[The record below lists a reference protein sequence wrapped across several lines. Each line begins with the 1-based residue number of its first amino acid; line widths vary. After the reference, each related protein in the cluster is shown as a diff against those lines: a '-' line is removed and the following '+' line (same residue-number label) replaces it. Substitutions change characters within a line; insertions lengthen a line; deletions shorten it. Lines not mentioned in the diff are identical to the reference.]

1 MPDQIE
7 PAGDPSHG
15 VAIDDRFRLR
25 QLLLHCLG
33 LLHHAGAASESQ
45 QQLVHE
51 IESWGKNLDRL
62 TRDTAKQL
70 ESASIAITQL
80 AENVNAH
87 TRSATDE
94 LRVGLNG
101 TSHALN
107 AQAGKFAKV
116 LDDIAK
122 IGNTV
127 RMLALNATIEAGR
140 AGDAGRGFA
149 VVASEVRSLA
159 QSTLATAD
167 SARQEVRLDGVQA
180 EIAQFRASAE
190 HAMAT
195 LSQTVET
202 ANRGLLDTF
211 ERTRLEITGAT
222 EQNRVLWEAL
232 SGIQVAAERIRGK
245 EDRVRGLLGGATRL
259 WDDDHPALTLELLL
273 RPEQIEADPCYDRL
287 DDIRRRGILRVAIE
301 PDFKGL
307 SFRARGGKLQG
318 LDVAYAEAFAA
329 WLGVRV
335 EFLEH
340 PWDLCCELLQA
351 GATAGAPKADLVWSA
366 LPPNERWRGVAYS
379 EPYTYLRYVL
389 ARRSGDNAIRSLA
402 SLEGKILG
410 CINDPA
416 AFASLEAAGLR
427 WAQNQGKP
435 AGKVRLANL
444 VAYADQ
450 GRIHDCLADGSV
462 DAFAVDKPIY
472 HWACTNPESPW
483 YRKIE
488 LLPGNLTPEPW
499 YYAVGVADAPSSY
512 RLLRAV
518 NEFILSFRSKPERT
532 ELERLWQ
539 GEIVIGKS
547 GYQDEP
553 GGLRGEADLAR
564 DHGNVKVFGS

>member
-1 MPDQIE
+1 MPDQIQ

-15 VAIDDRFRLR
+15 IAADDRFRLR

-51 IESWGKNLDRL
+51 VESWGQNLDRL

-70 ESASIAITQL
+70 EGASNAIAQL
-80 AENVNAH
+80 AENVNFH
-87 TRSATDE
+87 TRSAADE

-101 TSHALN
+101 TTQALN

-116 LDDIAK
+116 LDEIAK

-180 EIAQFRASAE
+180 EIARFRASAE
-190 HAMAT
+190 RAMSA

-202 ANRGLLDTF
+202 ANRGLLETF
-211 ERTRLEITGAT
+211 ERTRLEIAGAT

-232 SGIQVAAERIRGK
+232 SGIQVAAER
-245 EDRVRGLLGGATRL
+245 VRGLLGGATRL
-259 WDDDHPALTLELLL
+259 WDDDNPALTLELLL
-273 RPEQIEADPCYDRL
+273 RAEQIESDPHYDRL
-287 DDIRRRGILRVAIE
+287 DDIRRRGVLRVAVE

-389 ARRSGDNAIRSLA
+389 ARRSGDNAIRGIT

-435 AGKVRLANL
+435 GGKVRLANL

-483 YRKIE
+483 YRRIE
-488 LLPGNLTPEPW
+488 LLPGDLTPEPW

-518 NEFILSFRSKPERT
+518 NEFILGFKSKPERN

-539 GEIVIGKS
+539 GEIVLGRS
-547 GYQDEP
+547 SYRDEP
-553 GGLRGEADLAR
+553 GALRGEADLAR
-564 DHGNVKVFGS
+564 DHARTEG

>member
-1 MPDQIE
+1 MPDPIQT
-7 PAGDPSHG
+7 S
-15 VAIDDRFRLR
+15 DDTSVTAADERYRLR

-33 LLHHAGAASESQ
+33 LLHHAGAAGDSQ
-45 QQLVHE
+45 RQLIHE

-62 TRDTAKQL
+62 TRDTAAQL
-70 ESASIAITQL
+70 EGASAAIAGL
-80 AENVNAH
+80 ADKVAGN
-87 TRSATDE
+87 TRAASDE
-94 LRVGLNG
+94 LRAGLDG
-101 TSHALN
+101 TTQALDI
-107 AQAGKFAKV
+107 QAGKFGKV

-140 AGDAGRGFA
+140 AGEAGRGFA
-149 VVASEVRSLA
+149 VVASEVRTLA
-159 QSTLATAD
+159 QNTLATAAT
-167 SARQEVRLDGVQA
+167 ARQDVRLDGVQA
-180 EIAQFRASAE
+180 EIARFRATTE
-190 HAMAT
+190 HAMAA

-202 ANRGLLDTF
+202 ANRGLLETF
-211 ERTRLEITGAT
+211 EQTRREITGAT

-232 SGIQVAAERIRGK
+232 GGIQVAAERIQGK
-245 EDRVRGLLGGATRL
+245 QERVRGLLGGAARL
-259 WDDDHPALTLELLL
+259 WEDDNPALALELLL
-273 RPEQIEADPCYDRL
+273 RAEDVEADPGYDRL
-287 DDIRRRGILRVAIE
+287 DDIRRRGVLRVAVE

-307 SFRARGGKLQG
+307 SFRLRGGKLQG
-318 LDVAYAEAFAA
+318 LDIAYAEAFAA

-379 EPYTYLRYVL
+379 EPYTYLRYAL
-389 ARRSGDNAIRSLA
+389 ARRSGDEAVRGIA
-402 SLEGKILG
+402 SLEGRILG

-435 AGKVRLANL
+435 GGRIRLANL

-472 HWACTNPESPW
+472 HWACSNPESPW
-483 YRKIE
+483 FRKIE
-488 LLPGNLTPEPW
+488 LLPGDLTPEPW
-499 YYAVGVADAPSSY
+499 YYAVGVADAPASF

-518 NEFILSFRSKPERT
+518 NEFIAEFKAKPERA
-532 ELERLWQ
+532 ELERRWQ
-539 GEIVIGKS
+539 GEIVS
-547 GYQDEP
+547 GRGSYRDEP
-553 GGLRGEADLAR
+553 GHLRGEADLAR
-564 DHGNVKVFGS
+564 DHGAGKRAN

>member
-180 EIAQFRASAE
+180 EIARFRASAE

-232 SGIQVAAERIRGK
+232 SGIQVAAERIEIQHQRQ
-245 EDRVRGLLGGATRL
+245 
-259 WDDDHPALTLELLL
+259 PA
-273 RPEQIEADPCYDRL
+273 R
-287 DDIRRRGILRVAIE
+287 RRRG
-301 PDFKGL
+301 
-307 SFRARGGKLQG
+307 RAAR
-318 LDVAYAEAFAA
+318 YA
-329 WLGVRV
+329 
-335 EFLEH
+335 
-340 PWDLCCELLQA
+340 P
-351 GATAGAPKADLVWSA
+351 GA
-366 LPPNERWRGVAYS
+366 
-379 EPYTYLRYVL
+379 
-389 ARRSGDNAIRSLA
+389 
-402 SLEGKILG
+402 
-410 CINDPA
+410 
-416 AFASLEAAGLR
+416 
-427 WAQNQGKP
+427 
-435 AGKVRLANL
+435 
-444 VAYADQ
+444 
-450 GRIHDCLADGSV
+450 
-462 DAFAVDKPIY
+462 
-472 HWACTNPESPW
+472 
-483 YRKIE
+483 
-488 LLPGNLTPEPW
+488 
-499 YYAVGVADAPSSY
+499 
-512 RLLRAV
+512 
-518 NEFILSFRSKPERT
+518 
-532 ELERLWQ
+532 
-539 GEIVIGKS
+539 
-547 GYQDEP
+547 
-553 GGLRGEADLAR
+553 
-564 DHGNVKVFGS
+564 

>member
-1 MPDQIE
+1 MPDQIQ

-15 VAIDDRFRLR
+15 IAADDRFRLR

-51 IESWGKNLDRL
+51 VESWGQNLDRL

-70 ESASIAITQL
+70 EGASNAIAQL
-80 AENVNAH
+80 AENVNFH
-87 TRSATDE
+87 TRSAADE

-101 TSHALN
+101 TTQALN

-116 LDDIAK
+116 LDEIAK

-180 EIAQFRASAE
+180 EIARFRASAE
-190 HAMAT
+190 QAMSA

-202 ANRGLLDTF
+202 ANRGLLETF
-211 ERTRLEITGAT
+211 ERTRLEIAGAT

-232 SGIQVAAERIRGK
+232 SGIQVAAER
-245 EDRVRGLLGGATRL
+245 VRGLLGGATRL
-259 WDDDHPALTLELLL
+259 WDDDNPALTLELLL
-273 RPEQIEADPCYDRL
+273 RAEQIESDPHYDRL
-287 DDIRRRGILRVAIE
+287 DDIRRRGVLRVAVE

-389 ARRSGDNAIRSLA
+389 ARRSGDNAIRGIT

-435 AGKVRLANL
+435 GGKVRLANL

-483 YRKIE
+483 YRRIE
-488 LLPGNLTPEPW
+488 LLPGDLTPEPW

-518 NEFILSFRSKPERT
+518 NEFILGFKSKPERN

-539 GEIVIGKS
+539 GEIVLGRS
-547 GYQDEP
+547 SYRDEP
-553 GGLRGEADLAR
+553 GALRGEADLAR
-564 DHGNVKVFGS
+564 DHARTEG